1 MSHPLLTAPIGRSL
15 LTLAGPTTAFMVV
28 QILVVLFEVWLVARL
43 GREALAAFAITYPFI
58 VFVMNVSSGG
68 LGGAVAAAMARALGR
83 GRLDDAR
90 ALVLHTLVLAAG
102 FGAACTLF
110 AWTAAPPLYRLLGG
124 EGSVLRLV
132 REVSDVWFSGVVLV
146 WGVNFLSAVLRGGGN
161 AALPARIGF
170 TGTLVYLPLA
180 FVLTLGVGEWPGLGV
195 VGFAIAGL
203 TSSGLCLVLQL
214 RALWG
219 GVLGFKPA
227 LAGIGLQRRLFG
239 EILGVGL
246 AASMATLLG
255 NLNAIV
261 LTGLVGPFGTAALAA
276 MSICVR
282 LENMMGA
289 IAYGVGTGMT
299 TLIGV
304 AAGAG
309 AWARAV
315 RVAWTGGL
323 IAAAA
328 IGIVGIAIAL
338 LAESWSRLFSSDVD
352 VVAASV
358 AYLTRVAPFL
368 FLYGLGLSLHFA
380 SQGAGRMKVPM
391 LAISARFAVASG
403 GGWLAIE
410 VLGMGL
416 DGVFWAIGAGVVA
429 YGSLMGGALLLRPWR
444 SR

>member
-1 MSHPLLTAPIGRSL
+1 LPHPLLTAPIGRSL
-15 LTLAGPTTAFMVV
+15 LTLAGPTTAFMGV
-28 QILVVLFEVWLVARL
+28 QILVVLAEIWLIAQL
-43 GREALAAFAITYPFI
+43 GREALAAYAIAYPLI

-90 ALVLHTLVLAAG
+90 ALVLHTIVLAVA
-102 FGAACTLF
+102 FGAVCTLF
-110 AWTAAPPLYRLLGG
+110 AWTVAPSLYRLLGA
-124 EGSVLRLV
+124 EGTVLRLV
-132 REVSDVWFSGVVLV
+132 RDVSDIWFSGVVIV
-146 WGVNFLSAVLRGGGN
+146 WLVNFLSAVLRGGGN

-170 TGTLVYLPLA
+170 TGTLFYLPLA
-180 FVLTLGVGEWPGLGV
+180 FVLTLGAGNWPGLGV
-195 VGFAIAGL
+195 MGFAIAGL
-203 TSSGLCLVLQL
+203 ASSGLCLVLQL

-227 LAGIGLQRRLFG
+227 LTGIRLQRRLFG

-276 MSICVR
+276 LSLCAR

-289 IAYGVGTGMT
+289 IAYGIGTGMT

-315 RVAWTGGL
+315 RVAWIGSM

-328 IGIVGIAIAL
+328 IGTIGLAIAL
-338 LAESWSRLFSSDVD
+338 LPESWSRLFTDDAAVL
-352 VVAASV
+352 AASV
-358 AYLTRVAPFL
+358 AYLTRVSPFL

-380 SQGAGRMKVPM
+380 SQ
-391 LAISARFAVASG
+391 ARAA
-403 GGWLAIE
+403 
-410 VLGMGL
+410 
-416 DGVFWAIGAGVVA
+416 
-429 YGSLMGGALLLRPWR
+429 
-444 SR
+444 